1 MKNIHPQGERTQ
13 IMSSVRKAE
22 VTRKTQETD
31 IRLRLNIDGSGKASI
46 KTGIPFLDHMLTS
59 LAKHGLFDL
68 EINAR
73 GDLDVD
79 IHHTNED
86 VGIVLGQALVK
97 ALGDKKGIR
106 RFGFFSIPMDESLV
120 RVSLDISGRPSLEV
134 HKQKGVRFSRL
145 ENYSFHDACEF
156 LKAFTLHSGINAAL
170 EVAAGHDS
178 HHIIEAVFKATAKAL
193 DMATQRD
200 PRVKGIPSTK
210 GSL

>member
-1 MKNIHPQGERTQ
+1 MKLQ
-13 IMSSVRKAE
+13 RKAD
-22 VTRKTQETD
+22 VKRTTQETD
-31 IRLRLNIDGSGKASI
+31 IRLKLNLDGNGRVSI

-68 EINAR
+68 EVQAK

-86 VGIVLGQALVK
+86 VGIVLGQALTK

-106 RFGFFSIPMDESLV
+106 RFGFFSVPMDESLV
-120 RVSLDISGRPSLEV
+120 RVSLDISGRPSL
-134 HKQKGVRFSRL
+134 HIQKLKGVRFSRL

-156 LKAFTLHSGINAAL
+156 LKAFTLHSGINMAI
-170 EVAAGHDS
+170 EVASGHDS
-178 HHIIEAVFKATAKAL
+178 HHIIEAMFKATAKSL
-193 DMATQRD
+193 DLATQRD
-200 PRVKGIPSTK
+200 SRVVGIPSTK